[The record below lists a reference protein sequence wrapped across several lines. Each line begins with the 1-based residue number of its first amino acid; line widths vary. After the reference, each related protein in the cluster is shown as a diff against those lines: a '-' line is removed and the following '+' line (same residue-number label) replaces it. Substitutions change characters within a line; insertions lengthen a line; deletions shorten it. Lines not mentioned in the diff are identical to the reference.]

1 MGLFER
7 IFGPKAEQKEE
18 YVKALSEFKLLTPY
32 QPVFTNWN
40 GAIYESALVRSA
52 INAKAVHVS
61 KLRVQING
69 TAQAKLQVKLRRA
82 PNPWQT
88 WSQFLYRC
96 STILDVQNTLFIV
109 PVKNE
114 SNETIGIYPVLPSRT
129 EFKQYQGKAYVE
141 FKLHNRRA
149 VCELDNVGI
158 MTKFQYRHDFIG
170 EKNTALAETMRLIN
184 MQNQSIEEAVKS
196 GASHRFFARLTNF
209 AKAEDLAKERARFDA
224 ENMSEGGGLLLFP
237 NTYDN
242 IKQVEPQNYVVDSKQ
257 VELIERNI
265 YDYFGVNEDV
275 LQNKAYGDKW
285 NAFYESAVEP
295 FAIQFSEVLTR
306 MLFTDKEQANNEVVC
321 TANRLQ
327 YMSNTEKLEV
337 SSQLTDRGIL
347 NRDEA
352 REIWNLPPLP
362 NGEGQIYMIRAE
374 YIGVD
379 EANGTQNR

>member
-1 MGLFER
+1 MGLFEKV
-7 IFGPKAEQKEE
+7 FGDRTEKKQE
-18 YVKALSEFKLLTPY
+18 YVKVINEFKLLTPY
-32 QPVFTNWN
+32 QPVFTSWN
-40 GAIYESALVRSA
+40 GAIYESALVRAA

-61 KLRVQING
+61 KLRVQISG
-69 TAQAKLQVKLRRA
+69 PAQQKLQTKLKRA

-109 PVKNE
+109 PILNE
-114 SNETIGIYPVLPSRT
+114 AQETTGIYPILPSRA
-129 EFKQYQGKAYVE
+129 EFKEYKGRPWVQ
-141 FKLHNRRA
+141 FKIRDRTA
-149 VCELDNVGI
+149 VCELSRIGI
-158 MTKFQYRHDFIG
+158 LCKFQYSHDFIG
-170 EKNTALAETMRLIN
+170 ERNTALAETMKLIDL
-184 MQNQSIEEAVKS
+184 QNKGIAEAVS
-196 GASHRFFARLTNF
+196 AGASHRFFARLTNF
-209 AKAEDLAKERARFDA
+209 AKAEDLAKERERFDK

-237 NTYDN
+237 NTYDS
-242 IKQVEPQNYVVDSKQ
+242 IHQVEPQNYVVDSKQ
-257 VELIERNI
+257 MELIEKNI
-265 YDYFGVNEDV
+265 FDYFGVNEDV

-306 MLFTDKEQANNEVVC
+306 MLFTEKEQGNNEVIC

-327 YMSNTEKLEV
+327 YMSNSEKLDV

-362 NGEGQIYMIRAE
+362 NGEGQKFLIRAE
-374 YIGVD
+374 YKGVD
-379 EANGTQNR
+379 ENAV